1 LGLLLYALGQ
11 TFLIIF
17 VMYNVGLSRV
27 MLCHDIARCG
37 TPFVHVLPALR
48 SPKVRA
54 AHEKVRS
61 WLQSSHLHTNIQL
74 ATGCPPDVGLHSTQR
89 RSDPS
94 GMRSLLQFALSLSS
108 ASETLRCANSQTA
121 YLLLANSQIVMY
133 RSCWCREQNFVWL
146 QILAAGRIV
155 GAVRPVAVLVS
166 AIGAP
171 L

>member
-1 LGLLLYALGQ
+1 
-11 TFLIIF
+11 
-17 VMYNVGLSRV
+17 MYNVGLSRV

-48 SPKVRA
+48 SPKVLA
-54 AHEKVRS
+54 AHEKLRS
-61 WLQSSHLHTNIQL
+61 WLQSSQLHTNIQL
-74 ATGCPPDVGLHSTQR
+74 ATGCPPDVCNAFSTVGLHSTQR